1 MSQSQPDVLRIL
13 IVDDDAA
20 ICRSLQILLEEQGH
34 AVATRTKGGAAVEAV
49 REFEPD
55 IVFLDLRLPDR
66 DGLRVLKDLTD
77 DADAPEVVMIT
88 GVQDMKSMIEAIQI
102 GALDYVRKPL
112 AVEDVL
118 VAIEKCR
125 QRRRQRRPM
134 AQRADLVPITPGAE
148 HPDEIVG
155 SDRRILELLKQV
167 GLLSRSQVTV
177 LIEGESG
184 TGKEL
189 VARAIHNASSPAE
202 PFVAI
207 NCAAI
212 VPTLLESEL
221 FGYEKGAFTGADS
234 KKQGRLEDAGSGTL
248 FLDEIG
254 DMPLE
259 LQAKLLRAL
268 QERTFERVGGN
279 HSVSFEARVLAASH
293 RDLGEMVER
302 GEFREDLLY
311 RLSVARLEI
320 PPLRE
325 RPGDIRILAT
335 HLLHRIRRR
344 LESEVTAISET
355 ALKQLELH
363 SWPGNVRELNNV
375 LTRAVALARADVIE
389 EVDIAPTSPSHESV
403 PEDGPVKKLWEAER
417 DHVRHV
423 LDSTGWNITRTA
435 QVLDIS
441 PTTLRKKIVDYELR

>member
-1 MSQSQPDVLRIL
+1 MSQSQHDTLRIL

-34 AVATRTKGGAAVEAV
+34 AVATRTKGGAASDAV
-49 REFEPD
+49 RDFGPD

-66 DGLRVLKDLTD
+66 DGLRVLKDLI
-77 DADAPEVVMIT
+77 DAAEAPEVVMIT

-125 QRRRQRRPM
+125 QRRRQRRPLT
-134 AQRADLVPITPGAE
+134 QRADLVPITPGAE
-148 HPDEIVG
+148 HPDEIIG
-155 SDRRILELLKQV
+155 ADRRILELLKQV

-189 VARAIHNASSPAE
+189 VARAIHNASSPTE

-221 FGYEKGAFTGADS
+221 FGHEKGAFTGADA
-234 KKQGRLEDAGSGTL
+234 KKPGRLEDAGKGTV

-268 QERTFERVGGN
+268 QERAFERVGGN
-279 HSVSFEARVLAASH
+279 RSVSFEARVLAASH
-293 RDLGEMVER
+293 RDLAEMVER

-335 HLLHRIRRR
+335 HLLHRIGRR
-344 LESEVTAISET
+344 LESEVAAISEA

-363 SWPGNVRELNNV
+363 SWPGNVRELENV

-389 EVDIAPTSPSHESV
+389 EVDISPPRPS
-403 PEDGPVKKLWEAER
+403 PEAVAEGGQVKKLWEVER
-417 DHVRHV
+417 DHVRRA
-423 LDSTGWNITRTA
+423 LDTTGWNITRTA
-435 QVLDIS
+435 QLLDIS